1 RRPLSMACRT
11 NASWSGVSFT
21 SIVFRLRERLDG
33 GKVHG
38 ERGKP
43 VKSLIDMRAR
53 KYWISGQVQGVG
65 YRYFAIRVA
74 RELGLNGWVRNLSDG
89 RVEAYA
95 AGPARLLEDFEA
107 LLRLGPPAGEVR
119 GVQVEDAAVDAR
131 IEGFDIRSP
140 IRQNSLWKH
149 GSTQDSHPRGAR

>member
-1 RRPLSMACRT
+1 MQ
-11 NASWSGVSFT
+11 
-21 SIVFRLRERLDG
+21 
-33 GKVHG
+33 
-38 ERGKP
+38 
-43 VKSLIDMRAR
+43 AR

-95 AGPARLLEDFEA
+95 AGPVRLLEDFEA
-107 LLRLGPPAGEVR
+107 RLRLGPPAGEVR

-131 IEGFDIRSP
+131 IEGFDIR
-140 IRQNSLWKH
+140 
-149 GSTQDSHPRGAR
+149 